1 MTAFIQKRIADFR
14 QQARLKAGSLI
25 ISVFGD
31 AVAPRGG
38 RIWLGSLITLLAP
51 LGLNERLVRTSVFRL
66 SREEWLVA
74 QPLGRRSDYLLSPSG
89 EQRVAEA
96 ARHIYASTTP
106 FWDRRWRL
114 IITVG
119 ELDAKERERL
129 RKSLIW
135 QGFGVLSNH
144 CFIHPSTDLMAA
156 FDALAAEG
164 LSNLIGRLKP
174 LVAADP
180 ASLVNAA
187 SDKDMVRSAWDLDHL
202 AQVYREF
209 VQRYEPILQEY
220 RDDPEGTTDE
230 AAFLLRVLLIH
241 DYRRLLLRDPTLPD
255 VLLPSGWPGQKA
267 RVLCNELYQRLLPAS
282 ERHLDQNFQLADGRT
297 PLAAESL
304 PDRFVQV
311 DPLALM
317 A

>member
-1 MTAFIQKRIADFR
+1 M
-14 QQARLKAGSLI
+14 KAGSLI

-38 RIWLGSLITLLAP
+38 QIWLGSLITLLAP

-66 SREEWLVA
+66 SREEWLIA
-74 QPLGRRSDYLLSPSG
+74 KPLGRRSDYLLSPSG
-89 EQRVAEA
+89 QQRVAEA

-114 IITVG
+114 IMTVG
-119 ELDAKERERL
+119 DLAPKDRERL

-144 CFIHPSTDLMAA
+144 CFIHPSADLMAA
-156 FDALAAEG
+156 FDALVAEG
-164 LSNLIGRLKP
+164 LGNLVGRLKP

-180 ASLVNAA
+180 SSLANAA
-187 SDKDMVRSAWDLDHL
+187 SDKDLVRSAWDLDHL

-220 RDDPEGTTDE
+220 RPAPEASSDE
-230 AAFLLRVLLIH
+230 EAFLLRVLLIH

-267 RVLCNELYQRLLPAS
+267 RLLCNELYQRLLPAS
-282 ERHLDQNFQLADGRT
+282 ERHLDRNFQLADGRT
-297 PLAAESL
+297 PPGAETL
-304 PDRFVQV
+304 PERFGQV